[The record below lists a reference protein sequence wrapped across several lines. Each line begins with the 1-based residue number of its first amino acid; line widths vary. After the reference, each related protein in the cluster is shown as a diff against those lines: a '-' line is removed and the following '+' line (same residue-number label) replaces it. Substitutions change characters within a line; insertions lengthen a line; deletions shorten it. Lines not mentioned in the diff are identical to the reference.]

1 MDIRK
6 TVLLTLPGIIVLLLA
21 LCGLVVFILNSAN
34 TGAVEEV
41 PAEQQETSAPAAAET
56 EAAEAASAG
65 ASEATP
71 AETTPAKPTIIYQN
85 EE

>member
-41 PAEQQETSAPAAAET
+41 PAEQAENMPAEMETAPAPAAEPEQAAPET
-56 EAAEAASAG
+56 PSR
-65 ASEATP
+65 P
-71 AETTPAKPTIIYQN
+71 AVIYQN